1 MDYEVIISGG
11 GLNGITLALALN
23 HAGISVAIVD
33 KLPHETIS
41 LGNVTGRSCA
51 LSSASKKMLSVL
63 NLWQSLT
70 HTAQPML
77 EIKVTDGSVGIGPS
91 PFMMHFGQNDFSDGP
106 MGFVVEDRHLRQS
119 LIKSLMQSDI
129 KYFSETTI
137 LKQTLNNSAVTVD
150 LDNGKTLTAAV
161 LVGADGRNSKT
172 ARAAKI
178 NRTGWNYEQSSLVCA
193 IEHEKPH
200 NGIAYQHFLPTGPLA
215 ILPLTGNFSGIV
227 WTEKIRT
234 AKIIHALNKNAYLD
248 ALRPRVGE
256 FLGSIS
262 LVGTREI
269 YSLSLSMVHHMIDA
283 RLALVGDAAHVIHP
297 IAGQGLNAGFKDI
310 AALTEVLCEAK
321 RRGQDL
327 GAHSTL
333 DQYQRWRRFDNA
345 MLGVATNGFNN
356 MFSNSNAIP
365 RTIRNLGLAV
375 VNNTNFLRRAFVSN
389 AAGQFGDL
397 PKLLQGKSLNN

>member
-41 LGNVTGRSCA
+41 LGNFTGRSYA

-119 LIKSLMQSDI
+119 LIKSLTQSDI

-137 LKQTLNNSAVTVD
+137 LKQTLNDSAATVD

-193 IEHEKPH
+193 IKHEKPH

-215 ILPLTGNFSGIV
+215 ILPLTGNCSGIV

-375 VNNTNFLRRAFVSN
+375 VNSNNFLRRAFVSS

>member
-33 KLPHETIS
+33 KMPHETIS
-41 LGNVTGRSCA
+41 LGNFTGRSYA

-119 LIKSLMQSDI
+119 LIESLIQSDI

-137 LKQTLNNSAVTVD
+137 LKQTLNNSAATVD

-172 ARAAKI
+172 AGAAKI

-215 ILPLTGNFSGIV
+215 ILPLTGNRSGIV

-256 FLGSIS
+256 FLGGIS

-327 GAHSTL
+327 GAYSTL

-345 MLGVATNGFNN
+345 MLGFATNGFNN

-375 VNNTNFLRRAFVSN
+375 VNSNNFLRRAFVSS

>member
-41 LGNVTGRSCA
+41 LGNFTGRSYA

-119 LIKSLMQSDI
+119 LIKSLIQSDI

-137 LKQTLNNSAVTVD
+137 LKQTLNDSAATVD

-215 ILPLTGNFSGIV
+215 ILPLTGNCSGIV

-256 FLGSIS
+256 FLGGIS
-262 LVGTREI
+262 LVGAREI

>member
-33 KLPHETIS
+33 KMPHETIS
-41 LGNVTGRSCA
+41 LGNFTGRSYA

-119 LIKSLMQSDI
+119 LIKSLIQSDI

-137 LKQTLNNSAVTVD
+137 LKQTLNDSAATVD

-215 ILPLTGNFSGIV
+215 ILPLTGNCSGIV

-256 FLGSIS
+256 FLGGIS

-327 GAHSTL
+327 GAYSTL

-375 VNNTNFLRRAFVSN
+375 VNNTNFLRRAFVLN

>member
-33 KLPHETIS
+33 KMPHETIS
-41 LGNVTGRSCA
+41 LGNFTGRSYA

-119 LIKSLMQSDI
+119 LIKSLIQSDI

-137 LKQTLNNSAVTVD
+137 LKQTLNDSAATVE
-150 LDNGKTLTAAV
+150 LDNGKTLTASV
-161 LVGADGRNSKT
+161 LVGADGRTSKT
-172 ARAAKI
+172 AWAAKI

-215 ILPLTGNFSGIV
+215 ILPLTGNCSGIV

-256 FLGSIS
+256 FLGGIS

-327 GAHSTL
+327 GAYSTL

-375 VNNTNFLRRAFVSN
+375 VNNTNFLRRAFVLN

>member
-41 LGNVTGRSCA
+41 LGNFTGRSYA

-119 LIKSLMQSDI
+119 LIKSLIQSDI

-137 LKQTLNNSAVTVD
+137 LKQTLNDSAATVD

-172 ARAAKI
+172 AWAAKI

-193 IEHEKPH
+193 IKHEKPH

-215 ILPLTGNFSGIV
+215 ILPLTGNCSGIV

-375 VNNTNFLRRAFVSN
+375 VNSNNFLRRAFVSS

>member
-41 LGNVTGRSCA
+41 LGNFTGRSYA

-119 LIKSLMQSDI
+119 LIKSLIQSDI

-137 LKQTLNNSAVTVD
+137 LKQTLNNSAATVD

-215 ILPLTGNFSGIV
+215 ILPLTGNCSGIV

-327 GAHSTL
+327 GAYSTL

-375 VNNTNFLRRAFVSN
+375 VNNTNFLRRAFVLN

>member
-23 HAGISVAIVD
+23 HAGISVAIID

-41 LGNVTGRSCA
+41 LGNFTGRSYA

-119 LIKSLMQSDI
+119 LIESLIQSDI

-193 IEHEKPH
+193 IKHEKPH

-215 ILPLTGNFSGIV
+215 ILPLTGNCSGIV

-375 VNNTNFLRRAFVSN
+375 VNSNNFLRRAFVSS

>member
-1 MDYEVIISGG
+1 VDYEVIISGG

-41 LGNVTGRSCA
+41 LGNFTGRSYA

-91 PFMMHFGQNDFSDGP
+91 PFMMHFNHNDFSDGP

-119 LIKSLMQSDI
+119 LIKSLIQSDI

-137 LKQTLNNSAVTVD
+137 LKQTLNDSAATVD

-193 IEHEKPH
+193 IKHEKPH

-215 ILPLTGNFSGIV
+215 ILPLTGNCSGIV

>member
-11 GLNGITLALALN
+11 GLNGVTLALALN

-41 LGNVTGRSCA
+41 LGNFTGRSYA
-51 LSSASKKMLSVL
+51 LSSASKKMLTVL
-63 NLWQSLT
+63 NLWNSLT
-70 HTAQPML
+70 NTAQPML

-119 LIKSLMQSDI
+119 LIKSLIQSDI

-137 LKQTLNNSAVTVD
+137 LKQTLNDSAATIN

-172 ARAAKI
+172 AWAAKI

-215 ILPLTGNFSGIV
+215 ILPLTGNCSGIV

-345 MLGVATNGFNN
+345 MLGFATNGFNN

-375 VNNTNFLRRAFVSN
+375 VNSNNFLRRAFVSS

>member
-1 MDYEVIISGG
+1 MI
-11 GLNGITLALALN
+11 
-23 HAGISVAIVD
+23 
-33 KLPHETIS
+33 
-41 LGNVTGRSCA
+41 
-51 LSSASKKMLSVL
+51 
-63 NLWQSLT
+63 QSY
-70 HTAQPML
+70 
-77 EIKVTDGSVGIGPS
+77 
-91 PFMMHFGQNDFSDGP
+91 
-106 MGFVVEDRHLRQS
+106 
-119 LIKSLMQSDI
+119 I

-137 LKQTLNNSAVTVD
+137 LKQTLNNSAITVD

-193 IEHEKPH
+193 IKHEKPH

-215 ILPLTGNFSGIV
+215 ILPLTGNCSGIV

-297 IAGQGLNAGFKDI
+297 IAGQGVNAGFKDI
-310 AALTEVLCEAK
+310 AALTEVLCDAK

-333 DQYQRWRRFDNA
+333 DQYQRCRRFDNA
-345 MLGVATNGFNN
+345 MLGFATNGFNN

-365 RTIRNLGLAV
+365 RTIRNLGLGV

>member
-41 LGNVTGRSCA
+41 LGNFTGRSYA

-119 LIKSLMQSDI
+119 LIESLIQSDI

-193 IEHEKPH
+193 IKHEKPH

-215 ILPLTGNFSGIV
+215 ILPLTGNCSGIV

-375 VNNTNFLRRAFVSN
+375 VNSNNFLRRAFVSS